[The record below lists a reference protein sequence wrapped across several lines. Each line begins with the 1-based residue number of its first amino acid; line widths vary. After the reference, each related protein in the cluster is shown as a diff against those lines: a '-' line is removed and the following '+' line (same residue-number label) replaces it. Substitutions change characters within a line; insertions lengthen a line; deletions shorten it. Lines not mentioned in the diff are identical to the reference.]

1 MIYQA
6 KYEYPS
12 ASSSL
17 GMKKLFILS
26 GVEGSAQ
33 FGSFNL
39 AQLKKQLGSLDVF
52 AVAAGAMISSGLFV
66 LPAIAYAKAGPA
78 VILSY
83 LFASLL
89 IVPSL
94 LSKAE
99 LATAMPRAG
108 GTYFYVE
115 RSLGPIWGLFGGLAN
130 WFSVAMKSAFA
141 VVGMAVLVE
150 IVFQEVFGMQLSQ
163 WHLKTVGVVCCL
175 AFTALNIVSVKHTSR
190 FQVWLVGILLLLLAF
205 FVIFGAGKAD
215 AVRYKGFLDKGW
227 FDVFA
232 TAGLVFVSFGG
243 LTKVTSIAEE
253 VKNPGRNLPL
263 GMLLAWAVVALF
275 YIGVIT
281 VTVGLLDG
289 PELTG
294 SLMPISLAAGKFL
307 GSAGFAILGIA
318 AVAAFVTTAN
328 GGILAASRYPMAMS
342 RDQLL
347 PPVLA
352 RINKRFKTPHTSVFL
367 TGIFMIAA
375 IVFLEIELLV
385 KTASTLMII
394 LFILVNASVIIMR
407 ESRIQSYRPKF
418 KSPLYPYLHIV
429 AIITYG
435 ALIVD
440 MGLVPLSITVGFI
453 GLSAAWFWLYVYK
466 RVSRASAVMH
476 VVERVTDR
484 ELKSVTLENE
494 LRDILLERDDVIE
507 DRFDRLIRECQ
518 ILDVEGEISAENIF
532 RKVST
537 ILAGKL
543 QTDEYVLFEKF
554 LHREAEGGT
563 VVQPG
568 FAIPHIVVEGE
579 HKFEVLLVRA
589 RDGINFP
596 HAPDPVNIMFILAG
610 SKDER
615 NYHLR
620 ALMAIA
626 QTAQEKGFEKRWLTA
641 RNTEAIRNLILLS
654 TRKRDNAP

>member
-1 MIYQA
+1 M
-6 KYEYPS
+6 
-12 ASSSL
+12 
-17 GMKKLFILS
+17 
-26 GVEGSAQ
+26 
-33 FGSFNL
+33 
-39 AQLKKQLGSLDVF
+39 AQLKKQLGSPDVF
-52 AVAAGAMISSGLFV
+52 AVASGAMISSGLFI

-89 IVPSL
+89 IVPSA
-94 LSKAE
+94 LSQTE

-115 RSLGPIWGLFGGLAN
+115 RSLGPMWGLFGGLAN

-141 VVGMAVLVE
+141 VVGMAVLIEV
-150 IVFQEVFGMQLSQ
+150 ILHEVFGVEVVQ
-163 WHLKTVGVVCCL
+163 WHLKVFGIVCCFGFV
-175 AFTALNIVSVKHTSR
+175 AINTFSVKHTSK
-190 FQVWLVGILLLLLAF
+190 FQILLVVILLILLFF
-205 FVIFGAGKAD
+205 FVVIGAGSTE
-215 AVRYKGFLDKGW
+215 AVRFKGFLDKGW
-227 FDVFA
+227 FNVFA

-243 LTKVTSIAEE
+243 LTKVASVAEE
-253 VKNPGRNLPL
+253 VKNPGKNLPL

-275 YIGVIT
+275 YIAVVTI
-281 VTVGLLDG
+281 TVGLVDG
-289 PELTG
+289 AELTG
-294 SLMPISLAAGKFL
+294 SLMPISLAASKFA
-307 GSAGFAILGIA
+307 GSAGFAVLGIA

-342 RDQLL
+342 RDRLL

-352 RINKRFKTPHTSVFL
+352 RVHERFGTPHISILL
-367 TGIFMIAA
+367 TGLFMASAIA
-375 IVFLEIELLV
+375 FLKLELLV

-418 KSPLYPYLHIV
+418 KSPLYPYIHVIAIV
-429 AIITYG
+429 AYG
-435 ALIVD
+435 ALIID
-440 MGLVPLSITVGFI
+440 MGWIPLTITAGFI
-453 GLSAAWFWLYVYK
+453 GLSAAWYWLYVHR

-518 ILDVEGEISAENIF
+518 ILDIEGEVSAEDIF
-532 RKVST
+532 RKVSS
-537 ILAGKL
+537 ILAEEL
-543 QTDEYVLFEKF
+543 ETDEYVLFEKF

-579 HKFEVLLVRA
+579 NKFDVLLVRA
-589 RDGINFP
+589 RDGIIFP
-596 HAPDPVNIMFILAG
+596 HAPDPVKIMFILAG
-610 SKDER
+610 SRDER

-626 QTAQEKGFEKRWLTA
+626 QVAQEKDFEKRWLAA

-654 TRKRDNAP
+654 TRKRDTTP